1 MISTEAVSSKRF
13 SATYAPEI
21 VEPLNKQTSQI
32 N

>member
-1 MISTEAVSSKRF
+1 MISTEAVAIRRF

-21 VEPLNKQTSQI
+21 VEPLKKQTSQI